1 MNSFE
6 ELGLDKNILSAIK
19 ELNFENPMPV
29 QEKIIPMILQDE
41 PARYYCTCT
50 NRNRK
55 NSSFWFA
62 NHS

>member
-29 QEKIIPMILQDE
+29 QEKIIPMMLQDE
-41 PARYYCTCT
+41 P
-50 NRNRK
+50 
-55 NSSFWFA
+55 
-62 NHS
+62 